1 MNLKPRAKPVTLIDF
16 ELPNR
21 HKPIAIAILIAVLLF
36 PALNIPAE
44 GLVEDI
50 SASLREEK
58 VARQFEALRQNP
70 EELRAFF
77 LAMPK
82 GGDIHNHMTGAVYA
96 EELIDQASAQGLCI
110 SLDNYTVSSK
120 YCGSNNCEPVSNA
133 YSDSELY
140 DQIVDEWSMRDE
152 YLLDESEHDHFF
164 ETFGIFGGAT
174 SNTSALL
181 AYIRSS
187 AFRENVAYLEVMTG
201 AGSAAA
207 NLGSKAGWDDNLSA
221 LYEKLVDNGLYSVS
235 QSLNDYINETD
246 SGSLRILENE
256 GDPGKNVTI
265 RYILT
270 ATRTM
275 PNERV
280 FGQLATAFDAVN
292 KSSLSAGVNLLSEED
307 NWNSRVN
314 YSQQMEMIEFL
325 HSIYPNVNIA
335 LHAGELNLGLV
346 PTDDL
351 RFHIKEAVETGKASR
366 IGHGVDIMW
375 ELNSSQTLEEMARNK
390 IAIEIMPVSNQEILG
405 VSGKDHPFPVYFEH
419 QVPIVL
425 ASDDPGVLRTD
436 LSEQFVIIASD
447 YPQITYPDFKMF
459 VRNSI
464 EYSFLQGKG
473 IWASKGDYSQSVPEC
488 SMCRIGSMN
497 PDARC
502 RAFLNSSEKARME
515 WKLERDFAEFER
527 RYSEEST
534 SGDMTSAEI
543 NPPKIS
549 PKEISPKAMIAMQK
563 ANTNIKLGD
572 DPSLEFSPSKQRQKA
587 CDLSICHQ

>member
-1 MNLKPRAKPVTLIDF
+1 MNLKPRAKPVKLIDF

-21 HKPIAIAILIAVLLF
+21 LKPIAIAILIAVLLF
-36 PALNIPAE
+36 PALNIAAE
-44 GLVEDI
+44 GPVEDI

-110 SLDNYTVSSK
+110 SLDNFTVSSK
-120 YCGSNNCEPVSNA
+120 YCGSDNCEPVSNA

-140 DQIVDEWSMRDE
+140 DQIVDEWSMRDAD
-152 YLLDESEHDHFF
+152 LLDESEHDHFF
-164 ETFGIFGGAT
+164 DTFGIFGGAT

-181 AYIRSS
+181 AYIRSN
-187 AFRENVAYLEVMTG
+187 AFRENVAYLEIMTG

-292 KSSLSAGVNLLSEED
+292 KSSLSAGVNLLSAED

-314 YSQQMEMIEFL
+314 YSQQMEMVEF
-325 HSIYPNVNIA
+325 P
-335 LHAGELNLGLV
+335 
-346 PTDDL
+346 
-351 RFHIKEAVETGKASR
+351 
-366 IGHGVDIMW
+366 
-375 ELNSSQTLEEMARNK
+375 SQ
-390 IAIEIMPVSNQEILG
+390 
-405 VSGKDHPFPVYFEH
+405 H
-419 QVPIVL
+419 
-425 ASDDPGVLRTD
+425 
-436 LSEQFVIIASD
+436 LS
-447 YPQITYPDFKMF
+447 
-459 VRNSI
+459 
-464 EYSFLQGKG
+464 
-473 IWASKGDYSQSVPEC
+473 
-488 SMCRIGSMN
+488 
-497 PDARC
+497 
-502 RAFLNSSEKARME
+502 
-515 WKLERDFAEFER
+515 
-527 RYSEEST
+527 
-534 SGDMTSAEI
+534 
-543 NPPKIS
+543 
-549 PKEISPKAMIAMQK
+549 
-563 ANTNIKLGD
+563 
-572 DPSLEFSPSKQRQKA
+572 QRQYRPA
-587 CDLSICHQ
+587 CR